1 MQRDFRGP
9 SRPATGRRADVAST
23 SVGTR
28 EATAEDLLAELG
40 GPSPLWRWLGT
51 PLLLGGVLVALYVY
65 VQGQNLD
72 RIEQATINAQFIGEK
87 VGEHLQLSLVSTAL
101 VVAIAVPLGVVLT
114 RGGARRWSSPFLG
127 LANIGQAVPS
137 IGVIV
142 LLAVTVG
149 IGFDKAIIALVVYS
163 TLPVLRN
170 TMVGLQQVDRAL
182 IEAGRGMGMTKLAV
196 LFRIELP
203 LAVPVMLAG
212 IRTALII
219 NVGTAT
225 LATFINAG
233 GLGFIIDNGIRLNRE
248 LVLITGSV
256 LTAVLALLVDWLAG
270 MVEDVLRPKGL

>member
-1 MQRDFRGP
+1 MAEVAISDQL
-9 SRPATGRRADVAST
+9 ADEV
-23 SVGTR
+23 
-28 EATAEDLLAELG
+28 LAELG

-51 PLLLGGVLVALYVY
+51 PALLGGVLLALYLY
-65 VQGQNLD
+65 VQGQELD
-72 RIEQATINAQFIGEK
+72 RIEQATINADFIGEK
-87 VGEHLQLSLVSTAL
+87 LVEHLQLTAVSTAL
-101 VVAIAVPLGVVLT
+101 VIAIAVPLGVLLT
-114 RGGARRWSSPFLG
+114 RGPARRWSPPFLAV
-127 LANIGQAVPS
+127 ANIGQAVPS

-149 IGFDKAIIALVVYS
+149 IGFDKAIVALVLYS

-170 TMVGLQQVDRAL
+170 TMVGLQQVDRSL
-182 IEAGRGMGMTKLAV
+182 IEAGRGMGMSTLAV
-196 LFRIELP
+196 LMRIELP

-233 GLGFIIDNGIRLNRE
+233 GLGFIIDNGIRLNRDVV
-248 LVLITGSV
+248 LVTGSV